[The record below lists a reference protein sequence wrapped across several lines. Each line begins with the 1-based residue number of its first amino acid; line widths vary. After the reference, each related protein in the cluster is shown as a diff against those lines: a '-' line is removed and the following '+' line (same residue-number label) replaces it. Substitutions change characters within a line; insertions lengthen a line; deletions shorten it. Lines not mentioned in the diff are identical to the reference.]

1 MAEKITIQRALESA
15 TPNNIADLARAT
27 KLGKVL
33 STIKVVVTGLTAASV
48 IDITAAA
55 TKAAATI
62 SGVALNAGEG
72 LPAIGQVVS
81 LRVSSSGTAGAVG
94 TYGITD
100 SGGTAIVPPGGASAA
115 MGIAKLSDDGAGL
128 CELRGLGG
136 DLRLLLGE
144 VVLLDVG
151 REVGEAVVVDVHEV
165 AGGLRSGGS
174 LLGGDALGLDA
185 GALLLKSAGLGGEPF
200 LFAALALGFF
210 ALDALLL
217 GLVGGE
223 AGA

>member
-33 STIKVVVTGLTAASV
+33 STIKVVVTGLTAASA

-81 LRVSSSGTAGAVG
+81 LRVSASGTAGAVG

-115 MGIAKLSDDGAGL
+115 MGIAKLSDDGTTLTFPNTITGF
-128 CELRGLGG
+128 
-136 DLRLLLGE
+136 
-144 VVLLDVG
+144 VLVYKAKPTDSQTEFG
-151 REVGEAVVVDVHEV
+151 TQ
-165 AGGLRSGGS
+165 
-174 LLGGDALGLDA
+174 
-185 GALLLKSAGLGGEPF
+185 F
-200 LFAALALGFF
+200 
-210 ALDALLL
+210 
-217 GLVGGE
+217 
-223 AGA
+223 